1 MMKLIVD
8 ENLLSFKVLEQK
20 VCDKCSLPVPLYSSN
35 SHETQSLFAELLE
48 YKKVPTTLDTN

>member
-20 VCDKCSLPVPLYSSN
+20 IFDYVCELSMPDYPADSGSL
-35 SHETQSLFAELLE
+35 
-48 YKKVPTTLDTN
+48 

>member
-20 VCDKCSLPVPLYSSN
+20 IFDYVCDSGV
-35 SHETQSLFAELLE
+35 
-48 YKKVPTTLDTN
+48 

>member
-20 VCDKCSLPVPLYSSN
+20 CVWQMFAASSFGF
-35 SHETQSLFAELLE
+35 Q
-48 YKKVPTTLDTN
+48 

>member
-20 VCDKCSLPVPLYSSN
+20 VCVKCSLA
-35 SHETQSLFAELLE
+35 LFLFS
-48 YKKVPTTLDTN
+48 VIP